1 MHIEGMPSRL
11 ESEIKQSRPF
21 ARRSEEAMVSI
32 LRTAAILDHGLE
44 DALRAFG
51 ITLTQYNVLRILRGA
66 GKDGLCGR
74 EIGERLVSKVPDVSR
89 LLDRIEYLGLMTRE
103 RDPSDRRHVTA
114 RVTAKGLKVLVDSE
128 PTLEALE
135 RRYFAGVAAGS
146 LKDLIDT
153 LDTVRTPR
161 PEER

>member
-1 MHIEGMPSRL
+1 MPSRL

-32 LRTAAILDHGLE
+32 LRTAALLDHGLE

-74 EIGERLVSKVPDVSR
+74 EIGERLISRVPDVSR
-89 LLDRIEYLGLMTRE
+89 LLDRMEDLGLMTRE
-103 RDPSDRRHVTA
+103 RDQSDRRHVTA
-114 RVTAKGLKVLVDSE
+114 RATAKGLRILVESE

-135 RRYFAGVAAGS
+135 RQRFGAVGNGV
-146 LKDLIDT
+146 LKDLVET
-153 LDTVRTPR
+153 LDLIRASHR
-161 PEER
+161 